1 MTQMTERLWD
11 INIYNKP
18 IIPTALLLLLWGT
31 SELAN
36 TGVMGIKG
44 RRKTA
49 LKI

>member
-18 IIPTALLLLLWGT
+18 IIPPALLLLLWGT
-31 SELAN
+31 ADLASRR
-36 TGVMGIKG
+36 VMGIRG
-44 RRKTA
+44 RRKIA